1 MPSPSLQRLKRE
13 LEKQRVSENRE
24 QLVWGAGMAEGTP
37 QPPAPLGVDC
47 LRSGCGW
54 ESCQSCP
61 TLWTPRTTQSMEF
74 SRTEI
79 FCPLEVCLLNLFQ
92 ARGGEGWAGE
102 KGPGRWAGRWGKRLW
117 AGRVSI
123 IPVPK
128 ETQALGMWI
137 PYCWALPLTC
147 QMLHT
152 KNIPESRLR
161 EMTLSPR
168 GGCLGP

>member
-1 MPSPSLQRLKRE
+1 MRTERSWCGEPGWQKGHHSQQHCSGWT
-13 LEKQRVSENRE
+13 V
-24 QLVWGAGMAEGTP
+24 
-37 QPPAPLGVDC
+37 
-47 LRSGCGW
+47 LRRGCGW
-54 ESCQSCP
+54 ESYQSCP

-102 KGPGRWAGRWGKRLW
+102 KGPGRWAGRGGKRLW

-168 GGCLGP
+168 GGMSGALGIFSATSALPECE